1 MIRFSIS
8 KTVLEERIKTMNNT
22 LNYEKDKKECIKLL
36 DEILSVYN
44 PTQKQV
50 WSIEYAKNIIQAV
63 LEAKV
68 RF

>member
-1 MIRFSIS
+1 
-8 KTVLEERIKTMNNT
+8 MNNT
-22 LNYEKDKKECIKLL
+22 LNYEKDKRECIELL